1 MAEPQSEAEKAVE
14 LFHSYHVYVFLKSV
28 SEASGR
34 LNAALEQIKAAG
46 LPIPPA
52 PTSVP
57 AFPNDVVGS
66 QQTVSAS
73 PSGSGLQLLAA
84 AATPTAS
91 AAAQQAWMSP
101 AAGGA
106 AAATLQA
113 LFGGGQQTP
122 SAGLSAEGLA
132 SLSGLLLSPAK
143 PASPAKPSAAS
154 LAQSLAAA
162 TSTPLVPLTPT
173 AKKST
178 TPRKRP
184 ATDDIA
190 GTSRAAAGPS
200 TTPPDGT
207 RSMKRKVQV
216 VQRTSWPKPGAQAP
230 DWNKRAAALAAVAA
244 AAERE
249 AAGDSDSA
257 TTNSET
263 ELAGGNDGGDHSSRA
278 VNLGTWTE
286 NEKRNLVNAVREL
299 NPCGAGEWEAV
310 AERLGRV
317 RGGSSAERMYRT
329 LTDPAY
335 HKSSNPHGRRL
346 NPRKGSTPMHVM
358 AAYALQRLPGN
369 EGNLSQI
376 GDLIKNNP
384 HFSKELDWSPRP
396 GTKTYPRWKDALV
409 GCFKPGRYPHLIKT
423 ERKTDGLT
431 VYRLDPTKVSAPYTG
446 AK

>member
-1 MAEPQSEAEKAVE
+1 MCAIIFAA
-14 LFHSYHVYVFLKSV
+14 SV
-28 SEASGR
+28 LHWTRRVASLTRPTCPALPVQASGR

-184 ATDDIA
+184 ATDEFA

-263 ELAGGNDGGDHSSRA
+263 ELAGGNDGG
-278 VNLGTWTE
+278 
-286 NEKRNLVNAVREL
+286 
-299 NPCGAGEWEAV
+299 
-310 AERLGRV
+310 ERLLYAGMW
-317 RGGSSAERMYRT
+317 GT
-329 LTDPAY
+329 L
-335 HKSSNPHGRRL
+335 
-346 NPRKGSTPMHVM
+346 
-358 AAYALQRLPGN
+358 
-369 EGNLSQI
+369 
-376 GDLIKNNP
+376 
-384 HFSKELDWSPRP
+384 SPRQAR
-396 GTKTYPRWKDALV
+396 TCIKDHTTARHEDALLIV
-409 GCFKPGRYPHLIKT
+409 RFLDYPHSDILTLRPTVQCCRGINYFIFQLQICVDT
-423 ERKTDGLT
+423 AAIHDREIIRPLLSDMNESGSMLMHFYDINISLTMALGLFMF
-431 VYRLDPTKVSAPYTG
+431 A
-446 AK
+446 